1 MPRKK
6 KNAAALE
13 AHEPATEPTPIAES
27 LDRSPAV
34 AAILDAREAKAQV
47 DPERT
52 LPEPDEAV
60 AAFTRQRERE
70 QAVGTTRYKKT
81 PDFLGGVA
89 TDVKVI
95 DEPQA
100 AKPRRHV
107 EFGSLPPTVKTIFRS
122 EEKGFRLMEDFANRK
137 RLIQFLEKPQ
147 QPVIDELMANGLQYD
162 GGKQQWGISLVPP
175 KPPEGEPP
183 LTRDQIAG
191 YAAEIRDMTDRLALG
206 LSGKAERLGYEVG
219 GRGV

>member
-1 MPRKK
+1 MPRRKTK
-6 KNAAALE
+6 SKE
-13 AHEPATEPTPIAES
+13 VSTHETATEPTPVAEV

-34 AAILDAREAKAQV
+34 AAILDAREAKSQIE
-47 DPERT
+47 PERAVS
-52 LPEPDEAV
+52 EPDEAV

-70 QAVGTTRYKKT
+70 QAVGPARYRKT

-95 DEPQA
+95 DQ
-100 AKPRRHV
+100 PRSHV

-137 RLIQFLEKPQ
+137 RLIQFLEKPPQ
-147 QPVIDELMANGLQYD
+147 EVIDELMAKGLKYD
-162 GGKQQWGISLVPP
+162 GGKQMWEISLVPP
-175 KPPEGEPP
+175 KPQEGE

-191 YAAEIRDMTDRLALG
+191 YAAEIRDMTDRIAMG

-219 GRGV
+219 GRSA

>member
-1 MPRKK
+1 MPRRKTK
-6 KNAAALE
+6 SKE
-13 AHEPATEPTPIAES
+13 VSAHEPATEPTPVAEV

-34 AAILDAREAKAQV
+34 AAILDAREAKTHV
-47 DPERT
+47 EPERS
-52 LPEPDEAV
+52 LPEPDDAV
-60 AAFTRQRERE
+60 AAFTRQRERA
-70 QAVGTTRYKKT
+70 QAVGTARYRKT

-107 EFGSLPPTVKTIFRS
+107 EFGSLPPSVKTIFRS
-122 EEKGFRLMEDFANRK
+122 EEKGFRLMEDYVNRE
-137 RLIQFLEKPQ
+137 RQIQFLEKPPQ
-147 QPVIDELMANGLQYD
+147 EVIDELMAKGLQYN
-162 GGKQQWGISLVPP
+162 GEKQRWRISLVPP
-175 KPPEGEPP
+175 KPPEGE
-183 LTRDQIAG
+183 LTREQVAG